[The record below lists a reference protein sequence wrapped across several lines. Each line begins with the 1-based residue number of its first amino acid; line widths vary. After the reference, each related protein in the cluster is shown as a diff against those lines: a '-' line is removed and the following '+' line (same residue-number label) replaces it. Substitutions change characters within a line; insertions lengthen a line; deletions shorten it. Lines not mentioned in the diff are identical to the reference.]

1 MDEQTKSIGKRLH
14 EIRTILEISAA
25 EMAELTNMTETQYLA
40 RERGEVDCHFS
51 FLYDCAKRFGVDLN
65 SIVTGQ
71 SPKLSNYTLTRAGG
85 GVGIERSHE
94 FKYHQLATSFKSRM
108 TEPLFVVAKPQR
120 PGLPIPLSTH
130 PGQEFD
136 YVLKGKLKVRIGD
149 KTEILAQGD
158 SLYYDSNIPHGM
170 VAVECDECEFLAIP
184 IMGEAKKAEVPT
196 PVKSTASI
204 VNPNEKRICPV
215 S

>member
-14 EIRTILEISAA
+14 EIRTILEIPAS
-25 EMAELTNMTETQYLA
+25 EMAVLTGLSEEQYLA

-71 SPKLSNYTLTRAGG
+71 TPKLSNYTLNRAGE
-85 GVGIERSHE
+85 GVAIERSHE
-94 FKYHQLATSFKSRM
+94 FKYHQLAADFKSRM

-136 YVLKGKLKVRIGD
+136 YVLRGKLKVCIGE
-149 KTEILAQGD
+149 KTEILSPGD

-170 VAVECDECEFLAIP
+170 VAYECDLCEFLAIP
-184 IMGEAKKAEVPT
+184 IQGEAKKAEAETSETV
-196 PVKSTASI
+196 VI
-204 VNPNEKRICPV
+204 EE
-215 S
+215 